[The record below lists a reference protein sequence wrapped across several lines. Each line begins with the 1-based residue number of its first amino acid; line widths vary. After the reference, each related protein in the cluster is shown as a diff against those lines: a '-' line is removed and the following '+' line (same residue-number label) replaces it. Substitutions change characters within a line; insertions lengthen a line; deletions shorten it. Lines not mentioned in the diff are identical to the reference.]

1 MGARAFL
8 FLCFS
13 VLTAII
19 ISALLRFLFPCVSQ
33 RRSGWKRATQLITN
47 TMPRTL
53 GPTGAPTKSWMYNF
67 FYTLMAMT
75 LAYLVMTLTVSK
87 CCYRSVRRPVRIL
100 TPLFRLPAGVH
111 PLGARAL
118 RRSLSLLGRAVRSP
132 GFHSLLIAV
141 TTTTTS
147 RCSAVPLALTATR
160 ACTLA

>member
-100 TPLFRLPAGVH
+100 TPSFAFRQASTPSVH
-111 PLGARAL
+111 ARSVAHCPCSGAR
-118 RRSLSLLGRAVRSP
+118 
-132 GFHSLLIAV
+132 
-141 TTTTTS
+141 
-147 RCSAVPLALTATR
+147 SARPVFTPS
-160 ACTLA
+160 